1 MSSENKQRR
10 GLAVI
15 GIRGFPGVQ
24 GGVESHCE
32 QLIPRLA
39 RHIPCRVFRRK
50 PYLTAKSQSTIPG
63 VEFKDTSS
71 TRIGGF
77 ESVWHTFK
85 SAINLIFSRPEVVN
99 IHNIGPGMF
108 SPLLRMAGLK
118 VVLTYHSPN
127 YEHDKWSA
135 PAKLILRIAEK
146 ISLSCANHIIFVSP
160 LQRALYSEKIQRKS
174 SAIPNGIMPIGFDHS
189 TGFLDS
195 HAICPGKYILAVGRL
210 TPEKGFDNL
219 IKAVNR
225 IEDPEYQL
233 VIAGSADHN
242 PDYLTYLKSLDT
254 NRRTIF
260 TGYTSGSDLAQ
271 LYTHASIYVL
281 SSHNEGFP
289 MVLLEAMSHDLP
301 IVATD
306 IPAAHIIPLPQE
318 NYCSDHDPDEM
329 SRTISKILENPTKT
343 KYDLTPY
350 DWDIIAERTLDV
362 YRKVIGNKTWD
373 NITRTL

>member
-1 MSSENKQRR
+1 MSSEKKQSRR
-10 GLAVI
+10 IAVI

-32 QLIPRLA
+32 QLIPRIA
-39 RHIPCRVFRRK
+39 RHIPCQVFRRK
-50 PYLTAKSQSTIPG
+50 PYLTPKSNAEISGIQ
-63 VEFKDTSS
+63 FKDLSS

-85 SAINLIFSRPEVVN
+85 SALHLIFSRPAVVN

-108 SPLLRMAGLK
+108 TPLLRMAGLK

-135 PAKLILRIAEK
+135 PAKMLLRMAEK
-146 ISLSCANHIIFVSP
+146 LSLGFANHIIFVSP
-160 LQRALYSEKIQRKS
+160 VQRQRYPEKILLKS
-174 SAIPNGIMPIGFDHS
+174 SAIPNGITPIGTSQSTSFLQKHS
-189 TGFLDS
+189 
-195 HAICPGKYILAVGRL
+195 IRPGEYILAVGRL

-219 IKAVNR
+219 IKAVNLLPDDCDR
-225 IEDPEYQL
+225 QL

-242 PDYLTYLKSLDT
+242 PTYLDYLKSLDIKH
-254 NRRTIF
+254 RVIF
-260 TGYTSGSDLAQ
+260 TGYTFGEDLAQ
-271 LYTHASIYVL
+271 IYTHAALYVL

-306 IPAAHIIPLPQE
+306 IPATHIIPLPDQ
-318 NYCSDHDPDEM
+318 NYCSDTDPEDM
-329 SRTISKILENPTKT
+329 ADAIQRVLNSSTRPD
-343 KYDLTPY
+343 YDLSPY
-350 DWDIIAERTLDV
+350 DWDNIADETLEI
-362 YRKVIGNKTWD
+362 YRRLIP
-373 NITRTL
+373 